1 MGQDVAKDNVV
12 KVFFSEEQQD
22 LVGNINSLQEA
33 AEEELLV
40 SLAYVAQA
48 DDGSYEMSWCGDV
61 AHQSM
66 IDALK
71 ALIRQL
77 RKEMRDLERE
87 A

>member
-22 LVGNINSLQEA
+22 LVGTIQLVQEA
-33 AEEELLV
+33 VEEETAIAI
-40 SLAYVAQA
+40 AYAVQM
-48 DDGSYEMSWCGDV
+48 DDGSYEMSWAGDV